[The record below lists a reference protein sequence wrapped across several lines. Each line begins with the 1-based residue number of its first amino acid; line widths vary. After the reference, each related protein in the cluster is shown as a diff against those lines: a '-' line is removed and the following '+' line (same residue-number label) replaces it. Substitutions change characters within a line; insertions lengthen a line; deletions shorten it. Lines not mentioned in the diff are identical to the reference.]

1 MNIMVKGKKKKTNV
15 SQQKVVMK
23 VEEEEFLNI

>member
-1 MNIMVKGKKKKTNV
+1 MNIMVKGKKKKANV